1 MFNQGDILLIPLPF
15 TDLTANKKR
24 PVLVLS
30 KQSYN
35 SMADDLIVAAI
46 TSNVDS
52 KPYVIKF
59 ANTDMTAG
67 TLVTESC
74 VRADKIYTLS
84 QDIVVKR
91 FGKVSDAI
99 VQKVKDAIMCIMDES
114 VVNNSLHSNR
124 CDQ

>member
-1 MFNQGDILLIPLPF
+1 MYRQGEILIIPLPF

-35 SMADDLIVAAI
+35 NIADDLIVAAI

-52 KPYVIKF
+52 KPYVVVF
-59 ANTDMTAG
+59 NNNDMTDGA
-67 TLVTESC
+67 LVAESC

-84 QDIVVKR
+84 QSIVIKR
-91 FGKVSDAI
+91 FGKVSDVI
-99 VQKVKDAIMCIMDES
+99 VQKVKESLNSVMDES
-114 VVNNSLHSNR
+114 L
-124 CDQ
+124 

>member
-1 MFNQGDILLIPLPF
+1 MYSQGDVLLIPLPF

-35 SMADDLIVAAI
+35 NVADDLIVAAI

-59 ANTDMTAG
+59 ANADMAVG
-67 TLVTESC
+67 KLVAESC

-84 QDIVVKR
+84 QNIVAKR

-99 VQKVKDAIMCIMDES
+99 VQKVKDAINCVMDES
-114 VVNNSLHSNR
+114 AIGNYPAS
-124 CDQ
+124 